1 MKAMPRSRALC
12 ALGGALFL
20 CFAVPNLLFSQVGT
34 QPLGGAPAKPRT
46 DSVNG
51 LAFNVRESGARG
63 DGVALDSAAINRA
76 IAECNRAGGGTVFFP
91 AGTYLVGT
99 LTILSNVTLHLDAGS
114 VIKGSGNIADYPPLA
129 YSSEDRN
136 TALFAAIGAHDIA
149 ITGRGTI
156 DGNADAFANFDQ
168 ADKQRDCAVSC
179 TRQGA
184 HYNDVAYLPDDG
196 PVTHKERPGILILM
210 LNCQRIQV
218 SGISIVNAPNW
229 CLHAACSRD
238 VVFTGLEIKS
248 SMLLANADGID
259 GSFCRNVRVSDC
271 NIEAG
276 DDAIAF
282 AACADGYGTLTT
294 ENIVVENCTL
304 SSRSN
309 GIRIGWGA
317 HSGRSDFRNLLFNN
331 IVIRNSNRGIGIYV
345 RAGESVENAIFSNI
359 IIETRLFK
367 GRWWG
372 KAEPIHLSA
381 VRADWSKGPM
391 GRIKNIRFSNLMLA
405 GEEGVVV
412 AGCEDSVIE
421 DVTFDGISQN
431 LNDGPLVRSYGGNFD
446 LRPAADERLDV
457 FKHDIPALHADHVR
471 NLAIR
476 HFVVDRGPSL
486 ADFVRNGLEIEDFE
500 GLTVDGFDD
509 RQLPPGG
516 NGPGV
521 AISLRSGRKIAITN
535 CAGTLGDR
543 NFVSAKDIE
552 P

>member
-1 MKAMPRSRALC
+1 
-12 ALGGALFL
+12 
-20 CFAVPNLLFSQVGT
+20 VG
-34 QPLGGAPAKPRT
+34 PRT
-46 DSVNG
+46 ASAHG

-63 DGVALDSAAINRA
+63 DGVTLDTAPVNRA

-99 LTILSNVTLHLDAGS
+99 LTILSNVTLYLDAGS

-136 TALFAAIGAHDIA
+136 TALFAAIGAHDVA

-156 DGNADAFANFDQ
+156 DGNADAFADYAQ
-168 ADKQRDCAVSC
+168 ADKQQDCLVSC

-184 HYNDVAYLPDDG
+184 HYNDIAYLPDDG
-196 PVTHKERPGILILM
+196 PVMHKERPGILILL

-218 SGISIVNAPNW
+218 SDINIVNAPNW
-229 CLHAACSRD
+229 CLHAACSQD
-238 VVFTGLEIKS
+238 VVFARLEIKS

-259 GSFCRNVRVSDC
+259 GSFCRDVRVSDC

-282 AACADGYGTLTT
+282 AACANGFGALTT
-294 ENIVVENCTL
+294 ENVVVENCTL

-317 HSGRSDFRNLLFNN
+317 HSGHSDFKNLLFNN

-345 RAGESVENAIFSNI
+345 RADESVENAIFSNI

-372 KAEPIHLSA
+372 KAEPILLSA
-381 VRADWSKGPM
+381 IRADWSKGPM
-391 GRIKNIRFSNLMLA
+391 GRIRNVRFSNLMLS
-405 GEEGVVV
+405 GEEGIVV
-412 AGCEDSVIE
+412 AGCEDSAIE
-421 DVTFDGISQN
+421 DVTFEGISQR

-446 LRPAADERLDV
+446 FRPAADEGLNV
-457 FKHDIPALHADHVR
+457 FRHDIPALHADHVR
-471 NLAIR
+471 NLVVR
-476 HFVVDRGPSL
+476 HFEVDRGPSL
-486 ADFVRNGLEIEDFE
+486 ADFVRNGLEIEDFD
-500 GLTVDGFDD
+500 GLTVDGFND
-509 RQLPPGG
+509 RQLPPSG

-521 AISLRSGRKIAITN
+521 AISLRRGRKVAITN
-535 CAGTLGDR
+535 CAGTLEDKG
-543 NFVSAKDIE
+543 FVSAETIN